1 MGARVREAGVGEVNI
16 CLSFRGMIIIIHCS
30 ESLSIIQTQGQQ
42 SVGKMTWLSD
52 ERGASGPCSANGMQE
67 ALGLISHK

>member
-16 CLSFRGMIIIIHCS
+16 CLSFHGMIIIIHCS
-30 ESLSIIQTQGQQ
+30 ESLPIIQTQGQQ

-52 ERGASGPCSANGMQE
+52 ERGASGHVLLMECKRPW
-67 ALGLISHK
+67 GL